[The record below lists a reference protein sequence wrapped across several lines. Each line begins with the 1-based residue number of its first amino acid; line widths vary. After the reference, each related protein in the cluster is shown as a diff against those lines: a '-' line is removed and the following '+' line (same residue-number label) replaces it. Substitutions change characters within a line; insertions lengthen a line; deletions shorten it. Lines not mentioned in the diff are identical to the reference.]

1 MSGLGLSAPEEAV
14 YRHFLRNPDT
24 SDDEIHTLLGL
35 DRREV
40 DTSVRRLCTL
50 GVLHRTG
57 PGALASADP
66 ETAVERLTDLCL
78 RELHRELARVTQARH
93 LVSELRQEQPRE
105 AASAPRVERLADVER
120 IRARIDD
127 LAFFAREEILSVEP
141 YVELTP
147 ENIAHARPL
156 DQRCLRR
163 GVRIRSVVPGTALGH
178 PPTAG
183 YLRELS
189 SRGAQIRVA
198 RTVTERV
205 LVYDRSTALVPVD
218 PDDTARGALLVREE
232 GLVAQL
238 LALFDKIWCDADP
251 LPRLDENSDDR
262 DRPTELEQ
270 RVLESM
276 CRVSKDE
283 VGARELG
290 ISVRTY
296 RRHVADLMQVLGAAG
311 RPQAALL
318 ARERGW
324 I

>member
-24 SDDEIHTLLGL
+24 SDDEIHALLGL
-35 DRREV
+35 DRRAV
-40 DTSVRRLCTL
+40 GASVRRLCVL
-50 GVLHRTG
+50 GVLSRTG

-66 ETAVERLTDLCL
+66 ETTVERLTDLRL

-93 LVSELRQEQPRE
+93 LVAELRREQPRDGVG
-105 AASAPRVERLADVER
+105 ALRVERLADVER

-141 YVELTP
+141 YAELTP

-163 GVRIRSVVPGTALGH
+163 GVRIRSVVPRTALGH

-183 YLRELS
+183 YLRELAS
-189 SRGAQIRVA
+189 QGAQIRVA
-198 RTVTERV
+198 RIVTERI
-205 LVYDRSTALVPVD
+205 LVYDRSTALVPAD
-218 PDDTARGALLVREE
+218 PDDTMCGALLARED
-232 GLVAQL
+232 GLVANV
-238 LALFDKIWCDADP
+238 LALFERIWSQAEP
-251 LPRLDENSDDR
+251 LPQDDEDGDGP

-283 VGARELG
+283 IGARELG

-296 RRHVADLMQVLGAAG
+296 RRHVADLMQLLGAAG